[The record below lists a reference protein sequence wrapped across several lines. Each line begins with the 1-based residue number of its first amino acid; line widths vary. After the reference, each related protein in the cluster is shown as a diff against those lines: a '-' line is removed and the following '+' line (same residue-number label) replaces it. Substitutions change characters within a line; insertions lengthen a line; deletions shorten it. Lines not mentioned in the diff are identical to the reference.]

1 VARQLGIG
9 RSTVARAVASA
20 VPPKYERKPVTT
32 SFAAFEPRVRALLAE
47 FPEMPATVI
56 ADRVGWDGSIS
67 WFRENLARLRPQ
79 YRRPDPADRLAWAAG
94 DAAQCDLWFPPGRIP
109 LEDGSTGL
117 LPVLVIT
124 AAHSR
129 FTAGRM
135 IPTRR
140 TEDLLL
146 GSWELIR
153 KLGRVP
159 RRLIWD
165 NETGIGR
172 GGRLADGVAAF
183 TGTPATQVVQL
194 RPRDPESKGIV
205 ERRNGYFETSFMP
218 GRAFASPADFN
229 AQFTGWLD
237 RANDRVVR
245 TLRARPAD
253 LIETDRAAMLPLP
266 AIPPQLGWTHEDY
279 LAAVLE
285 REVSARSASGA
296 QLRIRAAGFPAR
308 KTLEDFD
315 FDAQPAI
322 RQQIA
327 ALASGAFLTEA
338 RNTVL
343 LGPPGTG
350 KTHLAISLG
359 ITAARHG
366 HRVLFATATDWVT
379 RLTDAHRHGLL
390 PKELARLR
398 RYGLIIVDEVG
409 YLPFEQD
416 AANLFFQLVSSRYEH
431 ASLILTSNLPFSGW
445 GTVFGDQAVAA
456 AMIDR
461 IVHHA
466 DVLTLKGASYRLRG
480 RGIDSLPSIKT
491 QNQAD

>member
-1 VARQLGIG
+1 MTTPPSDDTLRQL
-9 RSTVARAVASA
+9 R
-20 VPPKYERKPVTT
+20 YL
-32 SFAAFEPRVRALLAE
+32 AAALKAPRITEAA
-47 FPEMPATVI
+47 
-56 ADRVGWDGSIS
+56 
-67 WFRENLARLRPQ
+67 Q
-79 YRRPDPADRLAWAAG
+79 RLAGQAR
-94 DAAQCDLWFPPGRIP
+94 DA
-109 LEDGSTGL
+109 
-117 LPVLVIT
+117 
-124 AAHSR
+124 
-129 FTAGRM
+129 
-135 IPTRR
+135 
-140 TEDLLL
+140 
-146 GSWELIR
+146 
-153 KLGRVP
+153 
-159 RRLIWD
+159 
-165 NETGIGR
+165 
-172 GGRLADGVAAF
+172 
-183 TGTPATQVVQL
+183 
-194 RPRDPESKGIV
+194 
-205 ERRNGYFETSFMP
+205 
-218 GRAFASPADFN
+218 
-229 AQFTGWLD
+229 
-237 RANDRVVR
+237 
-245 TLRARPAD
+245 
-253 LIETDRAAMLPLP
+253 
-266 AIPPQLGWTHEDY
+266 GWTHEDY

-285 REVSARSASGA
+285 REVSARNASGA
-296 QLRIRAAGFPAR
+296 QLRIRAAGFPSR

-315 FDAQPAI
+315 FDAQPAT

-338 RNTVL
+338 RNIVL

-466 DVLTLKGASYRLRG
+466 DVLTLKGASYRLRN

>member
-1 VARQLGIG
+1 MTTPSSDTAKQL
-9 RSTVARAVASA
+9 R
-20 VPPKYERKPVTT
+20 YL
-32 SFAAFEPRVRALLAE
+32 AAALKAPRITEAAQRLAE
-47 FPEMPATVI
+47 Q
-56 ADRVGWDGSIS
+56 
-67 WFRENLARLRPQ
+67 AR
-79 YRRPDPADRLAWAAG
+79 
-94 DAAQCDLWFPPGRIP
+94 DA
-109 LEDGSTGL
+109 
-117 LPVLVIT
+117 
-124 AAHSR
+124 
-129 FTAGRM
+129 
-135 IPTRR
+135 
-140 TEDLLL
+140 
-146 GSWELIR
+146 
-153 KLGRVP
+153 
-159 RRLIWD
+159 
-165 NETGIGR
+165 
-172 GGRLADGVAAF
+172 
-183 TGTPATQVVQL
+183 
-194 RPRDPESKGIV
+194 
-205 ERRNGYFETSFMP
+205 
-218 GRAFASPADFN
+218 
-229 AQFTGWLD
+229 
-237 RANDRVVR
+237 
-245 TLRARPAD
+245 
-253 LIETDRAAMLPLP
+253 
-266 AIPPQLGWTHEDY
+266 GWTHEDY

-285 REVSARSASGA
+285 REVSARNASGA

-315 FDAQPAI
+315 FDAQPAA

-338 RNTVL
+338 RNIVL

-379 RLTDAHRHGLL
+379 RLTDAHRHGVL
-390 PKELARLR
+390 PRELARLR

-466 DVLTLKGASYRLRG
+466 DVLTLKGASYRLRN